1 MTINHHHEMQTIR
14 KGHVTSSVERQATP
28 ATGCRPGVGRLASM
42 EATSFP
48 VKRNGTPGENH
59 RKTHEKTTNHHVY
72 RILYA
77 YLSRNG
83 QLSTVMLNTCHLST
97 RLRILNHFSDR

>member
-1 MTINHHHEMQTIR
+1 
-14 KGHVTSSVERQATP
+14 
-28 ATGCRPGVGRLASM
+28 M

-59 RKTHEKTTNHHVY
+59 WKTHEKTTNHHVY

-83 QLSTVMLNTCHLST
+83 QLSTVMLNNRYVLWIELMDANLWPIVHGPCHLST
-97 RLRILNHFSDR
+97 RLRILNHFSDRYSHSVSHDM